1 MLKIY
6 NLEVVHTIGRR
17 KTSVARIYL
26 SKGKDNVTVNGK
38 DYKEYFPTT
47 TQQYKVMQPFNLTN
61 NAGKY
66 DVSVNVYGGGTTGQ
80 VEAIR
85 LAISRALCQISEDN
99 KPALKGEG
107 LLTRDPR
114 MVERKKFG
122 QKKARKKF
130 QFSKR

>member
-1 MLKIY
+1 MEIIHK
-6 NLEVVHTIGRR
+6 IGRR

-26 SKGKDNVTVNGK
+26 SKGKDKMTINGK
-38 DYKEYFPTT
+38 DYKDYFPTT
-47 TQQYKVMQPFNLTN
+47 SLQYKILQPFKLTN
-61 NAGKY
+61 NIGKFNL
-66 DVSVNVYGGGTTGQ
+66 SVNVYGGGITGQ

-85 LAISRALCQISEDN
+85 LAISRALSEMSDEN
-99 KPALKGEG
+99 KSALKKEG

>member
-1 MLKIY
+1 MEIIHK
-6 NLEVVHTIGRR
+6 IGRR

-26 SKGKDNVTVNGK
+26 SKGKDKVTVNGK
-38 DYKEYFPTT
+38 DFKDYFPTT
-47 TQQYKVMQPFNLTN
+47 SLQYKIIQPFKLTDNL
-61 NAGKY
+61 GKF
-66 DVSVNVYGGGTTGQ
+66 DLSVNVHGGGITGQ

-85 LAISRALCQISEDN
+85 LAISRALCEISDEN
-99 KPALKGEG
+99 RPLLKKVG